1 MGSRVRAISLA
12 GVTIAAASVVVPAVQ
27 SEARATHVTITS
39 CSGTGTTF
47 AGGAGTTASPYQVAT
62 AAQLAGITG
71 GYLSCAFTQ
80 TADISL
86 SGYSSWTPI
95 GAASGTPFTGS
106 YDGQSRTVSNLAI
119 ANRASH
125 GSGLFGYSDGA
136 SLENVIVSGAM
147 IDQYV
152 DASFR
157 YNLSGALVGKA
168 TNTEIDNCHSSGSIE
183 GYNDLGGLVGA
194 LTDGS
199 TITRS
204 SSSANVNGNAW
215 DAGGLVGYMA
225 GTRPTS
231 ISSSWATGTVT
242 STGFFTGGLVGG
254 TWDTPTITES
264 YATGDVSYTGT
275 RTSGYDQ
282 PGWAV
287 GGLVGLAAAN
297 TGVGGT
303 IVRSFATGDV
313 NGGSRGSGGLVGTI
327 PNAKYEIRD
336 SFATGDVYGDL
347 TGDGSAVQVGGLLG
361 GFDRAN
367 SAVVTIANSYATGA
381 VTANPAGGG
390 GGLFGETYSSTSTP
404 TITNSYWSQAYAP
417 AVISSPFGTQVTQA
431 QMSSYALY
439 AGAGWTITN
448 GWAAS
453 GTWGICDGSGTPFLL
468 WKHSTDPCGSA
479 PGSPAPADPTPLI
492 PAPADPA
499 PGTPAAADPAPAAA
513 VAAGTSGAASQQ
525 AARPRIAWRMGAAPV
540 RFTRS
545 GGRVMVTKS
554 VRLAA
559 KGRYTLEYR
568 DKAGKRVSLRGGTRI
583 GRRTLRKALSAPV
596 VKLTKATSLKIRARL
611 VAPRQAVVSLRV
623 ILRHPDGTLEDEVIR
638 LR

>member
-1 MGSRVRAISLA
+1 MVAGAALMILIGTTTAPAPANGAQAAIA
-12 GVTIAAASVVVPAVQ
+12 
-27 SEARATHVTITS
+27 S

-71 GYLSCAFTQ
+71 AYLSCAFTQ

-136 SLENVIVSGAM
+136 SLENVIVSGVM

-157 YNLSGALVGKA
+157 KNLSGALVGKA

-183 GYNDLGGLVGA
+183 GYNDLGGLVGG

-242 STGFFTGGLVGG
+242 STGVFTGGLVGG

-264 YATGDVSYTGT
+264 YATGDVSYTGS
-275 RTSGYDQ
+275 RAAGYE
-282 PGWAV
+282 GWAV
-287 GGLVGLAAAN
+287 GGLVGLAAADRA
-297 TGVGGT
+297 TAGGT
-303 IVRSFATGDV
+303 IARSFATGDV
-313 NGGSRGSGGLVGTI
+313 NGGSLGSGGLVGTI
-327 PNAKYEIRD
+327 PDAKYEIRD

-347 TGDGSAVQVGGLLG
+347 TADGSAVQVGGLVG
-361 GFDRAN
+361 GIDRAN
-367 SAVVTIANSYATGA
+367 AAVVTIADSYATGA

-390 GGLFGETYSSTSTP
+390 GGLFGETYQSSSTP

-417 AVISSPFGTQVTQA
+417 AVTSSPYGTQVTQA

-468 WKHSTDPCGSA
+468 WKYTTDPCGAA
-479 PGSPAPADPTPLI
+479 PGSPASDPAPQT

-499 PGTPAAADPAPAAA
+499 PQTPAPADAAPAAA
-513 VAAGTSGAASQQ
+513 VATGTAGGASQQ
-525 AARPRIAWRMGAAPV
+525 AARPRIAWRVGRPAV
-540 RFTRS
+540 RSVKVRATR
-545 GGRVMVTKS
+545 GRTRLQ
-554 VRLAA
+554 VRERIHLSRS
-559 KGRYTLEYR
+559 GRYTLIYVDR
-568 DKAGKRVSLRGGTRI
+568 AGKRVPLARGTRI
-583 GRRTLRKALSAPV
+583 ASRKLKKTFYAPV
-596 VKLTKATSLKIRARL
+596 MRVKGPDALTISAKLARRNAKAIT
-611 VAPRQAVVSLRV
+611 LRV
-623 ILRHPDGTLEDEVIR
+623 ILRNPDGSLEGENIR

>member
-12 GVTIAAASVVVPAVQ
+12 GVAIAVSSVVVPAVQ

-136 SLENVIVSGAM
+136 SLENVIVSGVM

-157 YNLSGALVGKA
+157 KNLSGALVGKA

-183 GYNDLGGLVGA
+183 GYNDLGGLVGG

-242 STGFFTGGLVGG
+242 STGVFTGGLVGG

-275 RTSGYDQ
+275 RTSGYE
-282 PGWAV
+282 GWAV

-313 NGGSRGSGGLVGTI
+313 NGGSRGSGGLVGTV
-327 PNAKYEIRD
+327 PDSKYEIRD
-336 SFATGDVYGDL
+336 SFATGDVYGDQ
-347 TGDGSAVQVGGLLG
+347 TSDGSAVLVGGLLG
-361 GFDRAN
+361 GLDRAN

-390 GGLFGETYSSTSTP
+390 GGLFGETYLSASTP

-439 AGAGWTITN
+439 SGAGWTITN

-479 PGSPAPADPTPLI
+479 PGSPAPADP
-492 PAPADPA
+492 A
-499 PGTPAAADPAPAAA
+499 PGTPAAADPAPAPA
-513 VAAGTSGAASQQ
+513 VAAGTSVAASQQ
-525 AARPRIAWRMGAAPV
+525 AARPSIAWRMGAAPV
-540 RFTRS
+540 RFSRS
-545 GGRVMVTKS
+545 GRRVVATKS

-568 DKAGKRVSLRGGTRI
+568 DKAGKRVSLGRGTRI
-583 GRRTLRKALSAPV
+583 GRRTLRKTFSAPV
-596 VKLTKATSLKIRARL
+596 VTLTKPTSLKIRAHL
-611 VAPRQAVVSLRV
+611 VAPRQGAVYLCV
-623 ILRHPDGTLEDEVIR
+623 IMRYPDGTLEDEVMR

>member
-1 MGSRVRAISLA
+1 
-12 GVTIAAASVVVPAVQ
+12 VVVPAVQ

-136 SLENVIVSGAM
+136 SLENVIVSGVM

-157 YNLSGALVGKA
+157 KNLSGALVGKA

-183 GYNDLGGLVGA
+183 GYNDLGGLVGG

-242 STGFFTGGLVGG
+242 STGVFTGGLVGG

-275 RTSGYDQ
+275 RTSGYE
-282 PGWAV
+282 GWAV

-313 NGGSRGSGGLVGTI
+313 NGGSRGSGGLVGTV
-327 PNAKYEIRD
+327 PDSKYEIRD
-336 SFATGDVYGDL
+336 SFATGDVYGDQ
-347 TGDGSAVQVGGLLG
+347 TSDGSAVLAGGLLG
-361 GFDRAN
+361 GLDRAN

-390 GGLFGETYSSTSTP
+390 GGLFGETYLSASTP

-439 AGAGWTITN
+439 SGAGWTITN

-479 PGSPAPADPTPLI
+479 PGSPAPADP
-492 PAPADPA
+492 A
-499 PGTPAAADPAPAAA
+499 PGTPAAADPAPAPA
-513 VAAGTSGAASQQ
+513 VAAGTSVAASQQ
-525 AARPRIAWRMGAAPV
+525 AARPSIAWRMGAAPV
-540 RFTRS
+540 RFSRS
-545 GGRVMVTKS
+545 GRRVVATKS

-568 DKAGKRVSLRGGTRI
+568 DKAGKRVSLGRGTRI
-583 GRRTLRKALSAPV
+583 GRRTLRKTFSAPV
-596 VKLTKATSLKIRARL
+596 VTLTKPTSLKIRAHL
-611 VAPRQAVVSLRV
+611 VAPRQGAVYLCV
-623 ILRHPDGTLEDEVIR
+623 IMRYPDGTLEDEVMR

>member
-1 MGSRVRAISLA
+1 MVAGAALMILIGTTTAPAPANGAQAAIA
-12 GVTIAAASVVVPAVQ
+12 
-27 SEARATHVTITS
+27 S

-71 GYLSCAFTQ
+71 AYLSCAFTQ

-86 SGYSSWTPI
+86 SAYPTWTPI
-95 GAASGTPFTGS
+95 GSASGTPFTGS
-106 YDGQSRTVSNLAI
+106 YDGQSRTVSDLTI
-119 ANRASH
+119 ANRASN

-136 SLENVIVSGAM
+136 SIANVIVSGVA

-157 YNLSGALVGKA
+157 KDLNGALIGKA
-168 TNTEIDNCHSSGSIE
+168 TDTDIDNCHSSGSIE
-183 GYNDLGGLVGA
+183 GYNDNGGLVGG
-194 LTDGS
+194 LNDGS

-204 SSSANVNGNAW
+204 SSSANVSGNAW

-242 STGFFTGGLVGG
+242 STGYFTGGLVGG
-254 TWDTPTITES
+254 TWNTPTITES
-264 YATGDVSYTGT
+264 YATGDVSYTGS
-275 RTSGYDQ
+275 RTAGYDQ

-287 GGLVGLAAAN
+287 GGLVGLAAADKA
-297 TGVGGT
+297 TAGGT
-303 IVRSFATGDV
+303 IARSFATGDV

-327 PNAKYEIRD
+327 PDTKYEIRD

-347 TGDGSAVQVGGLLG
+347 TGDGSAVQVGGLVG
-361 GFDRAN
+361 GMDRAN
-367 SAVVTIANSYATGA
+367 AAVVTIADSYATGA

-390 GGLFGETYSSTSTP
+390 GGLFGETYRSSSTP

-417 AVISSPFGTQVTQA
+417 AVTSSSYGTQVTQA

-468 WKHSTDPCGSA
+468 WKHTTDPCGAA
-479 PGSPAPADPTPLI
+479 PGSPAPDPAPQT

-499 PGTPAAADPAPAAA
+499 PQTPAPVGAAPATAVVTGAA
-513 VAAGTSGAASQQ
+513 GAASEQ
-525 AARPRIAWRMGAAPV
+525 AARSSIAWRLGSAPV
-540 RFTRS
+540 RFARTRS
-545 GGRVMVTKS
+545 HVTATKAI
-554 VRLAA
+554 RLAA

-568 DKAGKRVSLRGGTRI
+568 NAAGKRVPIARGTRI
-583 GRRTLRKALSAPV
+583 GRRTLRRTVSAPV
-596 VKLTKATSLKIRARL
+596 VSVARPSSLRIKARLRARRQN
-611 VAPRQAVVSLRV
+611 VASLRV
-623 ILRHPDGTLEDEVIR
+623 ILRNPDGTLEAEVIR

>member
-1 MGSRVRAISLA
+1 MVAGAALMILIGTTATPAPAHGAQAAIA
-12 GVTIAAASVVVPAVQ
+12 
-27 SEARATHVTITS
+27 S

-71 GYLSCAFTQ
+71 AYLSCAFTQ

-86 SGYSSWTPI
+86 AAYPTWTPI
-95 GAASGTPFTGS
+95 GSASGTPFTGS
-106 YDGQSRTVSNLAI
+106 YDGQSRTVSDLTI

-136 SLENVIVSGAM
+136 SIANVIVSGVA

-157 YNLSGALVGKA
+157 KNLNGALVGKA
-168 TNTEIDNCHSSGSIE
+168 TDTDIDNCHSSGSIE
-183 GYNDLGGLVGA
+183 GYNDNGGLVGG

-204 SSSANVNGNAW
+204 SSSANVSGNAW
-215 DAGGLVGYMA
+215 DAGGLVGYMN

-242 STGFFTGGLVGG
+242 STGYFTGGLVGG

-264 YATGDVSYTGT
+264 YATGDVSYTGS
-275 RTSGYDQ
+275 RTAGYDQ

-287 GGLVGLAAAN
+287 GGLVGLAAADRA
-297 TGVGGT
+297 TAGGT
-303 IVRSFATGDV
+303 IARSFATGDV

-327 PNAKYEIRD
+327 PDAKYEIRD

-347 TGDGSAVQVGGLLG
+347 TGDGSAVQVGGLVG
-361 GFDRAN
+361 GIDRAN
-367 SAVVTIANSYATGA
+367 AAVITIADSYATGA

-390 GGLFGETYSSTSTP
+390 GGLFGETYQSSSTP

-417 AVISSPFGTQVTQA
+417 AVTSSPYGTQVTQA

-468 WKHSTDPCGSA
+468 WKHATDPCGAA
-479 PGSPAPADPTPLI
+479 PGSPAPDPAPQT
-492 PAPADPA
+492 PAPADA
-499 PGTPAAADPAPAAA
+499 APAAA
-513 VAAGTSGAASQQ
+513 VATGTAGGASQQ
-525 AARPRIAWRMGAAPV
+525 AARPRIAWRVGRPAV
-540 RFTRS
+540 RSVKVRATR
-545 GGRVMVTKS
+545 GRTRLQ
-554 VRLAA
+554 VRERIHLSRS
-559 KGRYTLEYR
+559 GRYTLIYVDR
-568 DKAGKRVSLRGGTRI
+568 AGKRVPLAKGTRI
-583 GRRTLRKALSAPV
+583 ASRKLKKAFYAPV
-596 VKLTKATSLKIRARL
+596 MRVKGPDTLTISAKLARRNAKAIT
-611 VAPRQAVVSLRV
+611 LRV
-623 ILRHPDGTLEDEVIR
+623 ILRNPDGTLEGENIP

>member
-1 MGSRVRAISLA
+1 MVAGAALMILIGTTTAPAPANGAQAAIA
-12 GVTIAAASVVVPAVQ
+12 
-27 SEARATHVTITS
+27 S

-71 GYLSCAFTQ
+71 AYLSCAFTQ

-136 SLENVIVSGAM
+136 SLENVIVSGVM

-157 YNLSGALVGKA
+157 KNLSGALVGKA

-183 GYNDLGGLVGA
+183 GYNDLGGLVGG

-242 STGFFTGGLVGG
+242 STGVFTGGLVGG

-264 YATGDVSYTGT
+264 YATGDVSYTGS
-275 RTSGYDQ
+275 RAAGYE
-282 PGWAV
+282 GWAV
-287 GGLVGLAAAN
+287 GGLVGLAAADRA
-297 TGVGGT
+297 TAGGT
-303 IVRSFATGDV
+303 IARSFATGDV
-313 NGGSRGSGGLVGTI
+313 NGGSLGSGGLVGTI
-327 PNAKYEIRD
+327 PDAKYEIRD

-347 TGDGSAVQVGGLLG
+347 TADGSAVQVGGLVG
-361 GFDRAN
+361 GIDRAN
-367 SAVVTIANSYATGA
+367 AAVVTIADSYATGA

-390 GGLFGETYSSTSTP
+390 GGLFGETYQSSSTP

-417 AVISSPFGTQVTQA
+417 AVTSSPYGTQVTQT

-468 WKHSTDPCGSA
+468 WKYTTDPCGAA
-479 PGSPAPADPTPLI
+479 PGSPASDPAPHT

-499 PGTPAAADPAPAAA
+499 PQTPAPADAAPAAA
-513 VAAGTSGAASQQ
+513 VATGTAGGASQQ
-525 AARPRIAWRMGAAPV
+525 AARPRIAWRVGRPAV
-540 RFTRS
+540 RSVKVRATR
-545 GGRVMVTKS
+545 GRTRLQ
-554 VRLAA
+554 VRERIHLSRS
-559 KGRYTLEYR
+559 GRYTLIYVDR
-568 DKAGKRVSLRGGTRI
+568 AGKRVPLARGTRI
-583 GRRTLRKALSAPV
+583 ASRKLKKTFYAPV
-596 VKLTKATSLKIRARL
+596 MRVKGPDALTISAKLARRNAKAIT
-611 VAPRQAVVSLRV
+611 LRV
-623 ILRHPDGTLEDEVIR
+623 ILRNPDGTLEGEDIP